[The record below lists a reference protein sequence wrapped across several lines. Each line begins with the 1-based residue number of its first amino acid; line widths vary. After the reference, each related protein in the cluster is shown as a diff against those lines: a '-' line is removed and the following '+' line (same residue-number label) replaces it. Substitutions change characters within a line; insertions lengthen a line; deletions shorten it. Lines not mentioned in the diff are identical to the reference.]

1 MKKLL
6 AVIFTLGLVLT
17 LSACDLDF
25 DDMAENKTPAN
36 GVSSESVIGQ
46 ESVDTNASSNTVAEL
61 KTREEAI
68 EIALNHAGFKQNEV
82 INLTAELDREMA
94 WSEWEVEFDK
104 DNYEYSYEINA
115 TTGEIIKNN
124 KEID

>member
-6 AVIFTLGLVLT
+6 AVIFTLCLVLT

-46 ESVDTNASSNTVAEL
+46 ESFDTNASSNTVAKL

>member
-1 MKKLL
+1 
-6 AVIFTLGLVLT
+6 
-17 LSACDLDF
+17 
-25 DDMAENKTPAN
+25 MAENKTPAN

-124 KEID
+124 KEIDQR